1 MWFNGTHFV
10 NSIYRHLFP
19 WILLGLAQVFIL
31 PYGKSKEMTDR
42 LQGWTQFVFFKEMS
56 FAASL
61 GPICMYTARWREFKG
76 SKVSCSRKQCNDKAW
91 IHIYLN
97 HYVSWERS
105 GPGQPKCE
113 SCSPKRPAGI
123 QIFFLSPV
131 IAKRQHALC
140 IQVVV
145 QFHSCFKFWF
155 PSVCFTIISIG
166 NSMICSNIW
175 HKYHEWYFKIVIQ
188 KSLSLSLK
196 YHEWYLCQIS
206 RTNHAIICL
215 YHYPQKVCNFHI

>member
-42 LQGWTQFVFFKEMS
+42 LQEWTQFVFFKEIS

-76 SKVSCSRKQCNDKAW
+76 SKVSCLRKQCNDKAW

-113 SCSPKRPAGI
+113 SCSPKRQAGI
-123 QIFFLSPV
+123 QIFFFEPCNC
-131 IAKRQHALC
+131 QETT
-140 IQVVV
+140 
-145 QFHSCFKFWF
+145 CFMHTGCG
-155 PSVCFTIISIG
+155 SISFLFQILV
-166 NSMICSNIW
+166 SI
-175 HKYHEWYFKIVIQ
+175 
-188 KSLSLSLK
+188 SLF
-196 YHEWYLCQIS
+196 Y
-206 RTNHAIICL
+206 N
-215 YHYPQKVCNFHI
+215 N